1 MTSPFKNKWGW
12 VWAVVMVLL
21 LAATVYAKVYT
32 RGATALTGGTT
43 GALDSYDGTDLQD
56 GDTARVVTSTS
67 IYHFILDA
75 DSAAS
80 ESSPEVVSPDSNA
93 GDKRWVKVGVVTK
106 VSIANTDNPP
116 TDAQLDSAFGAP
128 ATVGKGFIGIVND
141 NNGGT
146 NEYLCWSDGTNWF
159 YATGVKAL

>member
-1 MTSPFKNKWGW
+1 MKKTI
-12 VWAVVMVLL
+12 AVIIGICLLFGGVVL
-21 LAATVYAKVYT
+21 AKVYT
-32 RGATALTGGTT
+32 RGATALTGGAT

-67 IYHFILDA
+67 IYDFILDD
-75 DSAAS
+75 DSAAT
-80 ESSPEVVSPDSNA
+80 ESAPEVISPDSNA
-93 GDKRWVKVGVVTK
+93 GDKRWIKVGVVTK
-106 VSIANTDNPP
+106 VSTADTANPP

-141 NNGGT
+141 NNAGT

-159 YATGVKAL
+159 YATGTKAL